1 MTSASKIS
9 GRLSDL
15 RSLNKGI
22 VTMICVKRE
31 RNYDSY

>member
-1 MTSASKIS
+1 MTSDSKIPES
-9 GRLSDL
+9 LRNL

-31 RNYDSY
+31 RNYNSY